1 MSENTKTEIPV
12 KINYDNKQNY
22 NHNNKN
28 NENQNKNNFNQ
39 KKFMKHNYK
48 LYFFITLWALFIT
61 IIYFINSNTPE
72 NRARKVY
79 EANKQTYNQLN
90 NIKNILNWKD
100 IKEDL
105 KK

>member
-48 LYFFITLWALFIT
+48 LYFFITL
-61 IIYFINSNTPE
+61 
-72 NRARKVY
+72 
-79 EANKQTYNQLN
+79 
-90 NIKNILNWKD
+90 
-100 IKEDL
+100 
-105 KK
+105 